1 MSPKQKKLQVG
12 EVEQRGSEIK
22 HKKSCEKDWPNKHH
36 MDGYVYSVAMISTI
50 ESKVLFKVK
59 QSLSHWGMRKLF
71 FSGKVSD
78 FLASFPEKK
87 NWALFGFV
95 CGKEGF
101 ENWMKRFCELLEKRT
116 TNYRGFKDRTEAM
129 EKASFCL
136 RE

>member
-1 MSPKQKKLQVG
+1 MAKQTPYGWLCLFG
-12 EVEQRGSEIK
+12 
-22 HKKSCEKDWPNKHH
+22 CYDKHH
-36 MDGYVYSVAMISTI
+36 R
-50 ESKVLFKVK
+50 K
-59 QSLSHWGMRKLF
+59 QSAFQGQAIPFPLWYEEAF

-101 ENWMKRFCELLEKRT
+101 ENWMERFCELLEKRT

>member
-12 EVEQRGSEIK
+12 EVEQRGREIK

-59 QSLSHWGMRKLF
+59 QSLSHCGMRKLF

-87 NWALFGFV
+87 IGLCLDLCV
-95 CGKEGF
+95 GK
-101 ENWMKRFCELLEKRT
+101 RV
-116 TNYRGFKDRTEAM
+116 
-129 EKASFCL
+129 L
-136 RE
+136 RIG